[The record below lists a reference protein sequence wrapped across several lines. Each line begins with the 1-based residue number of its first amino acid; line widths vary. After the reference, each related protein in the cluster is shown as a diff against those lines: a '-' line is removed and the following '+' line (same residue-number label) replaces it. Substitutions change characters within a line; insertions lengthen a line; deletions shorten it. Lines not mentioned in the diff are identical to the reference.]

1 MNAPIKTPELD
12 SIEDVTEA
20 IDAWLAAGPAREFKV
35 RKNGIGHTCLL
46 FDRGLA
52 VATAR
57 GTGCVSAMANALEE
71 LAAKDPDA
79 DENRWNSERSVVAP

>member
-1 MNAPIKTPELD
+1 VNARIKTPELD

-20 IDAWLAAGPAREFKV
+20 IDAWLAAGPEREFRV
-35 RKNGIGHTCLL
+35 RKGAIGHTCLL

-52 VATAR
+52 VVTAR

-79 DENRWNSERSVVAP
+79 EENEWNAERSAVQP